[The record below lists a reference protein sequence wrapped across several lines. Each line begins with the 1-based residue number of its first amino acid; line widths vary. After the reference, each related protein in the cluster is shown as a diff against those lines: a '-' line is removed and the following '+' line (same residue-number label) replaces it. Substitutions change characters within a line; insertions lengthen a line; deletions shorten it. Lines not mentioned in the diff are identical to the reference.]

1 MSCLFTSGGQS
12 VGASTA
18 ILPRNIQG
26 LFPLE
31 LSGFLLAV
39 QGILKSLLQHNS
51 KSSEGAYCINLLSFD
66 DFDENDDIHPNH
78 LNKKEN

>member
-1 MSCLFTSGGQS
+1 MSWLFTSGGQS
-12 VGASTA
+12 VGASTT

-26 LFPLE
+26 LFPLG

-51 KSSEGAYCINLLSFD
+51 KASEGACCINLLSFD
-66 DFDENDDIHPNH
+66 DFDENEIHPNH